1 MRARQNRGLQQL
13 SRTHR
18 MPALKRSAPAKRRT
32 LHGPALADAVTV
44 GTTLNEAAYLRI
56 EEMIVTLELPPG
68 SLVSESILSERIGIG
83 TTPIREALQR
93 LSREYLIQILPRRGV
108 VVTSIDVRQ
117 QLQVLETRRELD
129 RLVACAAARRGQAA
143 DRSRFAEI
151 ARTMRQAVSAGDLHA
166 FLRADATLND
176 ALAKAARNEIATR
189 TVATLHSVSR
199 RFWFFHRNH
208 NPSGRSDPN
217 NTMRL
222 HLAFAK
228 ALAAGDEAVVALA
241 CDALIDDLVDFA
253 RSTLDAN

>member
-1 MRARQNRGLQQL
+1 MKRQ
-13 SRTHR
+13 S
-18 MPALKRSAPAKRRT
+18 PAKRTAARSS
-32 LHGPALADAVTV
+32 AFAEVVELAA
-44 GTTLNEAAYLRI
+44 TLNETAYLRI

-108 VVTSIDVRQ
+108 VVTNIDVRQ

-143 DRSRFAEI
+143 DRARFADI
-151 ARTMRQAVSAGDLHA
+151 ARAMKQAVSAGDLHA

-176 ALAKAARNEIATR
+176 ALAQAARNEIATR

-199 RFWFFHRNH
+199 RFWFFHRNDSA
-208 NPSGRSDPN
+208 SGRSDTHADPS

-222 HLAFAK
+222 HVAFAK
-228 ALAAGDEAVVALA
+228 ALATGDEAAVALA

-253 RSTLDAN
+253 RSTLDAS